1 MLKNKMTNNLLTYKK
16 VNSPTNQR
24 LIWKINNEKISRK
37 YSRNV
42 ETFSYKSHLKWF
54 EQTLKNKKESIYL
67 VKKDKEVIGII
78 RRKKKEN
85 KLFLSWALVK
95 KFRGKNYG
103 TSLIKEF
110 IKKNNNTFFAEI
122 HELNKSSVK
131 ICKRAGFK
139 FQRKKGNFLFFKLSK
154 KTKV

>member
-1 MLKNKMTNNLLTYKK
+1 MTNNLLTYKK

-67 VKKDKEVIGII
+67 VKKDKEIIGII

-110 IKKNNNTFFAEI
+110 IKKNNNTFFAEV
-122 HELNKSSVK
+122 HELNK
-131 ICKRAGFK
+131 
-139 FQRKKGNFLFFKLSK
+139 
-154 KTKV
+154 